1 MLILVLD
8 KKLLDLNKNK
18 LKKRGKLTYKK
29 YLQGKYEGQIQ
40 ETIIRE
46 TQDYLE
52 TFDNDL
58 EIKRVAMNNI
68 SWSDEE
74 TNTNVDKLDSA
85 KNLLSQIDI
94 K

>member
-8 KKLLDLNKNK
+8 KKLLDLNKDK
-18 LKKRGKLTYKK
+18 LKERGRLTYKK

-58 EIKRVAMNNI
+58 EIKRMAMNNI

-85 KNLLSQIDI
+85 KNLL
-94 K
+94 

>member
-8 KKLLDLNKNK
+8 KKLLDLNKDK

-29 YLQGKYEGQIQ
+29 YLQEKYEGQIQ

-85 KNLLSQIDI
+85 KNLL
-94 K
+94 

>member
-8 KKLLDLNKNK
+8 KKLLDLNKDK

-52 TFDNDL
+52 IFDNDL

-74 TNTNVDKLDSA
+74 TNTNVDKLYSA
-85 KNLLSQIDI
+85 KNLL
-94 K
+94 

>member
-29 YLQGKYEGQIQ
+29 YLQEKYEGQIQ

>member
-1 MLILVLD
+1 MANLEQLILALD
-8 KKLLDLNKNK
+8 KKLLDLNKGK
-18 LKKRGKLTYKK
+18 LKERGRLTYKK

-68 SWSDEE
+68 SWRDEE
-74 TNTNVDKLDSA
+74 ANTNVDELGSA
-85 KNLLSQIDI
+85 KNLL
-94 K
+94 

>member
-1 MLILVLD
+1 M
-8 KKLLDLNKNK
+8 KE
-18 LKKRGKLTYKK
+18 RGKLTYKK
-29 YLQGKYEGQIQ
+29 YLQGKYERQIQ

-68 SWSDEE
+68 SWRDEE
-74 TNTNVDKLDSA
+74 ANNNVDELGSA
-85 KNLLSQIDI
+85 KNLL
-94 K
+94 

>member
-8 KKLLDLNKNK
+8 KKLLDLNKDK
-18 LKKRGKLTYKK
+18 LKERGKLTYKK

-52 TFDNDL
+52 IFDNDL

-74 TNTNVDKLDSA
+74 TNTNVDKLYSA
-85 KNLLSQIDI
+85 KNLL
-94 K
+94 